1 MTLMVAKTN
10 RFEIEGR
17 WCDAMI
23 GSCDLP
29 DSVGLCL
36 MITEIGREV
45 VDICQV
51 DAPKQSFFEHTGKQV
66 PVAVMQRTLEIF
78 EERVRIK

>member
-1 MTLMVAKTN
+1 MVAKAN

-17 WCDAMI
+17 WYEAMI
-23 GSCDLP
+23 GSCDFP
-29 DSVGLCL
+29 DGVGMCL
-36 MITEIGREV
+36 MITDAETGREV

-51 DAPKQSFFEHTGKQV
+51 DSTKQCFVEPMAEQV
-66 PVAVMQRTLEIF
+66 PIALVQRALEIF